1 MQTGNKTSYLPI
13 ANKHQRR
20 RNKTLAIY
28 EGMLELE
35 SYLRN
40 IREDATASSNLKR
53 VMNFFVKLKKFL
65 IMPFASFF
73 FNAILENVHKIM
85 LMETK
90 LLTQCK
96 AIVSI
101 TLTTE

>member
-1 MQTGNKTSYLPI
+1 
-13 ANKHQRR
+13 
-20 RNKTLAIY
+20 
-28 EGMLELE
+28 
-35 SYLRN
+35 
-40 IREDATASSNLKR
+40 
-53 VMNFFVKLKKFL
+53 
-65 IMPFASFF
+65 MPFASFF